1 MITIER
7 IDNDL
12 ANKAVKEWH
21 RHNKPVP
28 KMQITFSFGIW
39 ADSPYYRLVG
49 VVIVGEPCGRPKGK
63 ERNLILNKKIPQNE
77 VNIREKWGPK
87 LMQKT
92 K

>member
-49 VVIVGEPCGRPKGK
+49 VVIVGDP
-63 ERNLILNKKIPQNE
+63 
-77 VNIREKWGPK
+77 
-87 LMQKT
+87 
-92 K
+92 